1 MEMGK
6 LIEVIG
12 VKLVSYLF
20 TSLIMYGIFRKTGED
35 KYKAFIPYY
44 RIWVFYKLIDLS
56 KLWFCLYIITCV
68 LGYFANV
75 LDLFNIKILGNYYLI
90 IPFVSFVI
98 SVVLG
103 IFVSDQLGNS
113 FGKTRGFKIG
123 YFFLPTIF
131 GLIAAFDKSE
141 YLGPNGR

>member
-44 RIWVFYKLIDLS
+44 RIW
-56 KLWFCLYIITCV
+56 
-68 LGYFANV
+68 YF
-75 LDLFNIKILGNYYLI
+75 
-90 IPFVSFVI
+90 I
-98 SVVLG
+98 SL
-103 IFVSDQLGNS
+103 
-113 FGKTRGFKIG
+113 
-123 YFFLPTIF
+123 
-131 GLIAAFDKSE
+131 
-141 YLGPNGR
+141 